1 MSTADLEEGEYWL
14 DASAS
19 GGKVSEIRRLDRSG
33 DENRPPATLLEKM
46 RTIPAFVAELFQTFD
61 DDASKMRRLVEFL
74 VAQGITVA
82 ELQCA
87 IKAHVVLVLITT
99 NDAAHKVY
107 IARIADMLDFL
118 ELLDPE
124 SARPTRHLL
133 ASLINNHV
141 SAVSRQR

>member
-33 DENRPPATLLEKM
+33 DDSRPPVTLVEKM

-61 DDASKMRRLVEFL
+61 DDACKMRRLMEFL

-118 ELLDPE
+118 ELLDPVA
-124 SARPTRHLL
+124 ARPTRDLL
-133 ASLINNHV
+133 ASLITDHV
-141 SAVSRQR
+141 PVVSSQR